1 MKKIFVTALILFSSS
16 SFADNNAK
24 NILKE
29 INRNVCVTASNYD
42 TKVIQ
47 CVDGNITIINKD
59 KTDICTRSLG
69 DINCRTIENK

>member
-42 TKVIQ
+42 TTVIQ
-47 CVDGNITIINKD
+47 CIDGNITIINKD

-69 DINCRTIENK
+69 DINFRTIENK

>member
-42 TKVIQ
+42 TTVIQ
-47 CVDGNITIINKD
+47 CIDGNITIINKD

>member
-16 SFADNNAK
+16 SFADNDAK
-24 NILKE
+24 NIIKE
-29 INRNVCVTASNYD
+29 ISKNVCVTASNYD
-42 TKVIQ
+42 TTVIQ

>member
-42 TKVIQ
+42 TTVIQ
-47 CVDGNITIINKD
+47 CIDGNITIINKD

-69 DINCRTIENK
+69 DINCTTIHNK

>member
-47 CVDGNITIINKD
+47 CIDGNITIINKD

>member
-47 CVDGNITIINKD
+47 CIDGNITITNKD

>member
-47 CVDGNITIINKD
+47 CIDGNITIINKD
-59 KTDICTRSLG
+59 KTDICTRLLG

>member
-16 SFADNNAK
+16 SFADNDAK
-24 NILKE
+24 NIIKE
-29 INRNVCVTASNYD
+29 ISKNVCVTATNYD
-42 TKVIQ
+42 TTVIQ

>member
-16 SFADNNAK
+16 SFANNDAK
-24 NILKE
+24 NLLKE
-29 INRNVCVTASNYD
+29 ISRNVCVTATNYD
-42 TKVIQ
+42 TTVIQ

>member
-1 MKKIFVTALILFSSS
+1 MKKIFVTALILFSIS

-47 CVDGNITIINKD
+47 CIDGNITIINKD

>member
-42 TKVIQ
+42 TKIIQ
-47 CVDGNITIINKD
+47 CIDGNITIINKD